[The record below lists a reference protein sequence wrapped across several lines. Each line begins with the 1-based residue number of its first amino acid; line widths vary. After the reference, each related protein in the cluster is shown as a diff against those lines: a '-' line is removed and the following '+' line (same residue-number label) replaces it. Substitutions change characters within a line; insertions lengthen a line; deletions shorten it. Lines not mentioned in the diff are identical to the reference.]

1 MTGSLPFT
9 LAPLDGEPFEVWL
22 HAYAAR
28 LDMSAD
34 HLAAAL
40 ELPSRP
46 ASGLLTEPLP
56 AQQTAITA
64 ATGLSGPAVIAMF
77 AVRGPVPSPP
87 LIRAWMPQQVTRFCP
102 ACLAESPAAMPAAW
116 SLPVTFFCLRHDQ
129 VLASRCPHCGRKP
142 ARLHGAVLPPPAR
155 CGGRDGC
162 GGRLDAAA
170 PPSYAD
176 ISAARTAQQ
185 AINQALASV
194 RDPART
200 AATRRA
206 ALDRLTD
213 LTTIASHLTPGDMAR
228 TRARFTPDMLAAD
241 TIPAAFALLA
251 APCNSRQPDPLA
263 ALATHIPGS
272 TAPAAVPR
280 TWGRASPEL
289 RARIAHARDMHLPPI
304 DRLRHATTLPGPAIP
319 AARPHGAPDLAAVRA
334 ARLPDQL
341 WPDWALR
348 LTSERSV
355 RHDRFRPFALAGLLL
370 PHSDM
375 QVRHI
380 TALVSSQLKP
390 DTAWHQ
396 LGKLTAP
403 ALRILTEL
411 AFAIDTHDIPID
423 YQRRRD
429 LAASSTLID
438 ESTWATITRTTSTP
452 ARGARIE
459 HARRYLYDLIT
470 GCSLRTAP
478 PPYQLTGKKAQ
489 ASYAEFTTG
498 ITTGLASALSDHA
511 RRLLHGW
518 GIDTEP
524 VSWQP
529 PSDWVTTTRWPGAD
543 PARTDS
549 APIHHALLH
558 DQAPHARIAASL
570 GISSDHLRQVLRHH
584 PLPMPRRPTR
594 RRLYPDDQ
602 QPGPHPA
609 QDPDAL
615 RIDLDWLRQQY
626 LTWHRTLADIAAEIG
641 CTTAAL
647 NTFAHEHGIPV
658 RHRGTNR
665 YLSASAASGR
675 HPSQI
680 PQPLRQV
687 LHGPQ
692 ATQRLHRLLLIAQHP
707 SIRQAAQ
714 AHSIPAAS
722 LYAQLA
728 RIERDCGGTIINRRP
743 QPRATGNL
751 TPLGERLCQQARD
764 YLGWPPAQPPEVKKR
779 TATTPR

>member
-9 LAPLDGEPFEVWL
+9 LTPLDQEPFEVWL

-28 LDMSAD
+28 LAMSAD
-34 HLAAAL
+34 HLAAL
-40 ELPSRP
+40 IGLPSRP
-46 ASGLLTEPLP
+46 ASGLLTQPSP
-56 AQQTAITA
+56 AQQTAIGT
-64 ATGLSGPAVIAMF
+64 ATGLSGPAVTAMF
-77 AVRGPVPSPP
+77 TVRGPVPSPP

-102 ACLAESPAAMPAAW
+102 ACLAESPAAMPPPW
-116 SLPVTFFCLRHDQ
+116 SLPVTFLCLRHDQ

-142 ARLHGAVLPPPAR
+142 ARLHGAALPPAC

-162 GGRLDAAA
+162 GGRLDAAT
-170 PPSYAD
+170 PPGCAD

-206 ALDRLTD
+206 ALDTLTD
-213 LTTIASHLTPGDMAR
+213 LTIIASHLTASGAAP
-228 TRARFTPDMLAAD
+228 TRARLTPDMLSAG

-251 APCNSRQPDPLA
+251 GPRNGRQPDPLA
-263 ALATHIPGS
+263 AVAAHVPGS
-272 TAPAAVPR
+272 AAPAAVPR
-280 TWGRASPEL
+280 AWGRASPEL
-289 RARIAHARDMHLPPI
+289 RARVARARDAHLPPI
-304 DRLRHATTLPGPAIP
+304 DRLRHATTLPWPLIP
-319 AARPHGAPDLAAVRA
+319 APRPHGAPDLAAVRA

-348 LTSERSV
+348 LTSEHSV
-355 RHDRFRPFALAGLLL
+355 RHERFRPFALAGLLL

-390 DTAWHQ
+390 DAAWHQ
-396 LGKLTAP
+396 LGKLTTP

-411 AFAIDTHDIPID
+411 AFAIDARDIPID

-429 LAASSTLID
+429 LAATSTLID
-438 ESTWATITRTTSTP
+438 QGTWATITRTTSTP

-478 PPYQLTGKKAQ
+478 PPCQLTGKKAQ

-498 ITTGLASALSDHA
+498 ITTSLATALSDHA
-511 RRLLHGW
+511 RRLLHDW
-518 GIDTEP
+518 GIGSEP
-524 VSWQP
+524 ISWQP
-529 PSDWVTTTRWPGAD
+529 PADWVTTTSWPGAD
-543 PARTDS
+543 PASTDP

-558 DQAPHARIAASL
+558 DQAPHARIAADL
-570 GISSDHLRQVLRHH
+570 GISPDHLRQVLRHH
-584 PLPMPRRPTR
+584 PLPLPRRPTR

-602 QPGPHPA
+602 RPGPHPA

-626 LTWHRTLADIAAEIG
+626 LTWHRTLADIAAETG

-647 NTFAHEHGIPV
+647 NQFAHEHGTPV
-658 RHRGTNR
+658 RPRGTNR
-665 YLSASAASGR
+665 YLSATAASGR

-714 AHSIPAAS
+714 AHGIPAGS
-722 LYAQLA
+722 LYTQLA
-728 RIERDCGGTIINRRP
+728 RIERDCGGTLINRRP
-743 QPRATGNL
+743 PPRATGHL

-764 YLGWPPAQPPEVKKR
+764 HLGWPLPAQPPASQR
-779 TATTPR
+779 P